1 MRRVSN
7 QFYNKAK
14 ENFNE
19 FNYHESCVFEYNK
32 SLCLNIDWIVDY
44 IVKIKSLISIIPKS
58 KFHVR

>member
-32 SLCLNIDWIVDY
+32 SLCLNIDWIVKD
-44 IVKIKSLISIIPKS
+44 
-58 KFHVR
+58 